1 MLVNLSPTFYLQ
13 LADLLEKMSRDA
25 DQHYDLNNAEELIEP
40 WTPSHRL
47 KDEDGFQ
54 EQISCELTVGDL
66 RLAKHL
72 YTELM
77 AGREV
82 KHD

>member
-1 MLVNLSPTFYLQ
+1 MMVNLYPTFYLQ
-13 LADLLEKMSRDA
+13 LADLLEKMGRDA
-25 DQHYDLNNAEELIEP
+25 DQHHDLSDEEELIEP
-40 WTPSHRL
+40 WTPSDRQ

-72 YTELM
+72 YTELR